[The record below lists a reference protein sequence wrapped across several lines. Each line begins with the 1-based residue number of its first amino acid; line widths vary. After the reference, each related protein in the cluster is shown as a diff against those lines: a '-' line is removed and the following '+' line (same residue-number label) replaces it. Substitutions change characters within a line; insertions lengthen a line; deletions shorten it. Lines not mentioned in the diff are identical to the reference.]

1 MFPKKV
7 LKFKRKQNLT
17 LKDPIILIWLRWTTT
32 RKSIYTAIVV
42 KITCTI
48 QSDAISC
55 QIIFDSYY
63 SILIYVIVKTLF
75 DCKLHFKLNIK
86 VILYAIYNVYFV
98 VFFSI
103 FFIFGFFLVGFLV
116 GGLTYTN

>member
-32 RKSIYTAIVV
+32 RKSIYKAIVV
-42 KITCTI
+42 KITSTI